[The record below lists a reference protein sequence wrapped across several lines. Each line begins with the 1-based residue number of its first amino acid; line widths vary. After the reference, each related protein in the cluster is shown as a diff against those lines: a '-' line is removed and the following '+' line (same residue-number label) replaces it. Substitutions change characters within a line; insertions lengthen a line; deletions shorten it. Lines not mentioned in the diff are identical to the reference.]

1 MFAAIRFRISAMP
14 VVTMGIVENSIRSV
28 SFLLLLC
35 ALNSAPRAAAQ
46 KSCMVTFTCP
56 SAGGGCAS
64 AMGGQVTTRGPFN
77 FASTPDCNTQVR
89 SANSSTIM
97 SGVGINC
104 SCTGGSA
111 PALAPAAAAP
121 ATLNPALSNA
131 AQSIGNSIGTALG
144 QRLGKMLFGDPAAKA
159 AADAADQQNALA
171 AQQSALAAQQ
181 LNDSG
186 LYLMRQRNFAGAINE
201 FQQALAI
208 APNDA
213 NILHNLEMAK
223 QKLKGAAIAGQTSGA
238 LGQLL
243 GTAPTNTGIFG
254 FAQLT
259 DSTGTNPNASAL
271 SLVNLDSDAKVVDLR
286 GTTNTF
292 VDPET
297 LKGQLDAALSNNTP
311 DSTRPGSP
319 VVLPQDKDM
328 ELLSTLSQS
337 GTSQSQVVLPQ
348 DKDMELLGFP
358 PTSGGSNLN
367 NGKAIVPATA
377 SNNSGSNFMPASTP
391 SQTTPASNPLLKD
404 AVGDRTGQTSAGVTT
419 NAFGNEDLKD
429 SVRDTTSPAPSN
441 GTNQTQP
448 QTQRGAFGSTVASP
462 TDLVQQTT
470 SNSQQIN
477 SIANGNKSPSAQL
490 NSGAALSTGSGDV
503 SPLYNGGAPNAAAIT
518 VPRNDQ
524 QRPTV
529 SPSLDKIQKLLNAS
543 PAYQQALADQQKAQA
558 DLDAAKQR
566 LQNTPAQDT
575 SAIQT
580 AKNQLA
586 AAESAH
592 DSAQV
597 KTNAVQNKIIYN
609 THVIVVPPP
618 PPADQSSS
626 SSSQTNSSSTGTTRQ
641 NQNSTP
647 SSTNTA
653 PQN

>member
-1 MFAAIRFRISAMP
+1 MSEP
-14 VVTMGIVENSIRSV
+14 VPCDGSV
-28 SFLLLLC
+28 LPAC
-35 ALNSAPRAAAQ
+35 QRRSAP
-46 KSCMVTFTCP
+46 
-56 SAGGGCAS
+56 
-64 AMGGQVTTRGPFN
+64 
-77 FASTPDCNTQVR
+77 ST
-89 SANSSTIM
+89 SS
-97 SGVGINC
+97 
-104 SCTGGSA
+104 
-111 PALAPAAAAP
+111 AP

-131 AQSIGNSIGTALG
+131 AQSIGNSVGTALG
-144 QRLGKMLFGDPAAKA
+144 QQLGKMLFGDPAAKA
-159 AADAADQQNALA
+159 AADAAAQQNALA
-171 AQQSALAAQQ
+171 AEP
-181 LNDSG
+181 LNNSG
-186 LYLMRQRNFAGAINE
+186 LYLMRQRNFSGAINE

-208 APNDA
+208 SPNDA

-223 QKLKGAAIAGQTSGA
+223 QKLKAAAIARRTSDA

-259 DSTGTNPNASAL
+259 DSTGTNPNAFGL

-297 LKGQLDAALSNNTP
+297 LKGQLDGVLSSNTP
-311 DSTRPGSP
+311 DSTRPGSQ

-337 GTSQSQVVLPQ
+337 GTSQSRVILPQ

-358 PTSGGSNLN
+358 PASGGSNLN

-377 SNNSGSNFMPASTP
+377 GNNSGSNFMPASTP
-391 SQTTPASNPLLKD
+391 SQTTPASNPSLKD
-404 AVGDRTGQTSAGVTT
+404 AVGDRTGQASVGGTT

-429 SVRDTTSPAPSN
+429 SLAETTSPAPSN

-462 TDLVQQTT
+462 TNLVPQTT

-490 NSGAALSTGSGDV
+490 NSGADLSIGSGDV

-575 SAIQT
+575 SALQT

-592 DSAQV
+592 DSAQA

-609 THVIVVPPP
+609 THVIVVPSP
-618 PPADQSSS
+618 PPADQSSP
-626 SSSQTNSSSTGTTRQ
+626 SSSQTNSSSTGTTQQ
-641 NQNSTP
+641 NQNSTS

>member
-1 MFAAIRFRISAMP
+1 MSEP
-14 VVTMGIVENSIRSV
+14 VPCDGSVLPACQRRSG
-28 SFLLLLC
+28 
-35 ALNSAPRAAAQ
+35 
-46 KSCMVTFTCP
+46 P
-56 SAGGGCAS
+56 S
-64 AMGGQVTTRGPFN
+64 T
-77 FASTPDCNTQVR
+77 
-89 SANSSTIM
+89 SS
-97 SGVGINC
+97 
-104 SCTGGSA
+104 
-111 PALAPAAAAP
+111 AP

-131 AQSIGNSIGTALG
+131 AQSIGNSVGTALG
-144 QRLGKMLFGDPAAKA
+144 QQLGKMLFGDPAAKA
-159 AADAADQQNALA
+159 AADAAAQQNALA
-171 AQQSALAAQQ
+171 AEP

-186 LYLMRQRNFAGAINE
+186 LYLMRQRNFSGAINE

-208 APNDA
+208 SPNDA

-223 QKLKGAAIAGQTSGA
+223 QKLKGAAIARQTSDA

-286 GTTNTF
+286 GATNTF

-297 LKGQLDAALSNNTP
+297 LKGQLDGVLSSNTP
-311 DSTRPGSP
+311 DSTRPG
-319 VVLPQDKDM
+319 
-328 ELLSTLSQS
+328 
-337 GTSQSQVVLPQ
+337 SQVVLPQ

-391 SQTTPASNPLLKD
+391 SQTTPASNPSLKD
-404 AVGDRTGQTSAGVTT
+404 AVGDRTGQASAGGTT

-429 SVRDTTSPAPSN
+429 SLADTTSPAPSN

-462 TDLVQQTT
+462 TNLVPQTT

-490 NSGAALSTGSGDV
+490 NSGADLSIGSGDV
-503 SPLYNGGAPNAAAIT
+503 SPLYNGGAPNAAAIM

-524 QRPTV
+524 QRSTV

-609 THVIVVPPP
+609 THVIVVPSP
-618 PPADQSSS
+618 PPADLSSP
-626 SSSQTNSSSTGTTRQ
+626 SSSQTNSSSTGTTQQ
-641 NQNSTP
+641 NQNSTS